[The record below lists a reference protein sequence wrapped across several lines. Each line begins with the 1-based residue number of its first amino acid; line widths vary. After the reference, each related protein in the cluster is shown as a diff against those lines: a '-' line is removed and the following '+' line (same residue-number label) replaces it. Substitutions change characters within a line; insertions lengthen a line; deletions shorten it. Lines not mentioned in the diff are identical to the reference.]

1 MFEKCNC
8 TAGTTFCEKYKI
20 SVNTRQ
26 HQFLRGDSGLSRN
39 VEEFY
44 VKELLQP
51 NPHKHISQDMSNR
64 FIKRPTA
71 QEVMDFTNSV
81 EEFLLQGMPKV
92 DDNIYAERLSSC
104 DVCEYVDKSIQ
115 TWRCKLCGCNLKEGP
130 ILPGRARWATK
141 DCPDPK
147 GSHWPKVELPV
158 ITQKPPGRSCC
169 GGR

>member
-39 VEEFY
+39 VE
-44 VKELLQP
+44 
-51 NPHKHISQDMSNR
+51 
-64 FIKRPTA
+64 
-71 QEVMDFTNSV
+71 
-81 EEFLLQGMPKV
+81 
-92 DDNIYAERLSSC
+92 
-104 DVCEYVDKSIQ
+104 
-115 TWRCKLCGCNLKEGP
+115 GCNLKEGP